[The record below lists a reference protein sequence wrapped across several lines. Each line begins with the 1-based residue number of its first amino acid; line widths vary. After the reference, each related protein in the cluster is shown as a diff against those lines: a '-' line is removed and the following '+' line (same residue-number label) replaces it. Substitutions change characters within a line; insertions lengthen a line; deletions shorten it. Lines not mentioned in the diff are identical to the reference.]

1 MTKKSKKQTTP
12 KPRYT
17 KKASN
22 PKGSGRK
29 RKPINWDAVR
39 NLCVKHFTQAEI
51 AATLNINITTLKDR
65 CIIDNGIEFSK
76 FYKTYLSVGK
86 GSVRAK
92 SWDMAME
99 GNVAMLSHLN
109 KHVLGQFDK
118 QEIEVNIKPF
128 VIESPNGNEVLKVGV
143 DKVDEIE
150 GEVIDIEVIEDS
162 ENTYY
167 TSDELAKEGEDHEHS
182 TNESGEPG

>member
-39 NLCVKHFTQAEI
+39 NLCIKHFTQAEI

-128 VIESPNGNEVLKVGV
+128 VIESPNGNEVLKVGSQPRLSE
-143 DKVDEIE
+143 DED
-150 GEVIDIEVIEDS
+150 VIDVEAIEDS
-162 ENTYY
+162 ENSYHESETQAGQEDKE
-167 TSDELAKEGEDHEHS
+167 DEYIDE
-182 TNESGEPG
+182 